1 MKIAVVGSGA
11 IGGLLGSLLMQSGEE
26 VTFVDVWEEHV
37 RTMQTSGLTVVGPNG
52 DQVHSVRATTAVT
65 DAGTPDLI
73 VFAVKTYDNEV
84 AARDCLKIV
93 GPDTVVLTVQNGV
106 GNIETIGDILGF
118 HRMIAGTCAFGSTLV
133 EPGRIKPTPTGSL
146 SFGEL
151 DGRTTPRLT
160 KIADVFVRAGVETH
174 VCSNVDSLI
183 WTKLMANVGINALA
197 AITKLTN
204 GELLEY
210 PETLSLQAAAVAEGA
225 AVAKAKGISFLAE
238 DILEYVRGVARAT
251 HGNKASMLQDV
262 ERGVRTEVLAINGAI
277 VAEGRKLGVPT
288 PVNETLT
295 GLVLTLEKK
304 GNGKLRR

>member
-106 GNIETIGDILGF
+106 GNIETIGGILGF

-133 EPGRIKPTPTGSL
+133 EPGRIKPTPT
-146 SFGEL
+146 
-151 DGRTTPRLT
+151 
-160 KIADVFVRAGVETH
+160 
-174 VCSNVDSLI
+174 
-183 WTKLMANVGINALA
+183 
-197 AITKLTN
+197 
-204 GELLEY
+204 
-210 PETLSLQAAAVAEGA
+210 
-225 AVAKAKGISFLAE
+225 
-238 DILEYVRGVARAT
+238 
-251 HGNKASMLQDV
+251 
-262 ERGVRTEVLAINGAI
+262 
-277 VAEGRKLGVPT
+277 
-288 PVNETLT
+288 
-295 GLVLTLEKK
+295 
-304 GNGKLRR
+304 